1 MTRRVPIE
9 DVRSGHTLAAAVHD
23 RSGRLLIPAGMVL
36 QDKQIRVLL
45 SWGITAVEVLEEGA
59 DDAPMSALQDNED
72 PPAAEPTPEIEARA
86 DEILAERFQHCT
98 VDEHPMSGIY
108 RLARQALLDELCR
121 YTPRRRSEQA

>member
-9 DVRSGHTLAAAVHD
+9 DVRSGHTLATAVHD

-59 DDAPMSALQDNED
+59 DDVPISAPQDAGG
-72 PPAAEPTPEIEARA
+72 PPAAEPTPQMEARA
-86 DEILAERFQHCT
+86 DEILSERFQHCA
-98 VDEHPMSGIY
+98 VEDHPMSGIY
-108 RLARQALLDELCR
+108 RLARQALLDDLCR
-121 YTPRRRSEQA
+121 YAPKRQSEQA